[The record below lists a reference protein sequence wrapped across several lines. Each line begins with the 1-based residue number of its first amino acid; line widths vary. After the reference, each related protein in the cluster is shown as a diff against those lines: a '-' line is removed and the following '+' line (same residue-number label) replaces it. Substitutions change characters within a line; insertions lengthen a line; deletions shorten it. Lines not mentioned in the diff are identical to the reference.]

1 MNIAIDID
9 GTITKNPKLF
19 LELMLKWKFGGN
31 EVVLLTGNGDGTMT
45 RIVRLVKLKE
55 LGIPTYAYTELVIAR
70 DVQNLGEEGVA
81 KEKARLLII
90 LSTDIFIDD
99 NLDNIREAK
108 KRNPKLLV
116 FEPY

>member
-1 MNIAIDID
+1 
-9 GTITKNPKLF
+9 
-19 LELMLKWKFGGN
+19 
-31 EVVLLTGNGDGTMT
+31 
-45 RIVRLVKLKE
+45 LVQLKE

-70 DVQNLGEEGVA
+70 DVQNLGGEEGVA